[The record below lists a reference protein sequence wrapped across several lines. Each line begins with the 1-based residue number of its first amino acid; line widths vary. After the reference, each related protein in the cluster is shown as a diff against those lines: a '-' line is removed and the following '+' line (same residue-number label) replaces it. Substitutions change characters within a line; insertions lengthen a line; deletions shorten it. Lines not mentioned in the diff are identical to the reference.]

1 MTDNTTTNNYNEEET
16 KRVAEAIRF
25 VSNYYRTKDS
35 NTILAINDLETTI
48 TNLVVM
54 THFLFEA
61 VTKLIDIEM
70 AKGSSITSVNRNLN
84 ELDSVLKRI
93 YS

>member
-1 MTDNTTTNNYNEEET
+1 MSSDNTNSGEEEAN
-16 KRVAEAIRF
+16 RVAEAVRF

-35 NTILAINDLETTI
+35 TTNLAVNDIETTI

-54 THFLFEA
+54 NHFLFEA

-70 AKGSSITSVNRNLN
+70 SKGSPITSVNMNLN
-84 ELDSVLKRI
+84 ELDSVIKRI

>member
-1 MTDNTTTNNYNEEET
+1 MTYNTSTNSEEET
-16 KRVAEAIRF
+16 KKIAEAIRF
-25 VSNYYRTKDS
+25 VSNYYHTKDN
-35 NTILAINDLETTI
+35 NTNLAVNDIETTI

-70 AKGSSITSVNRNLN
+70 SKGSPITSVNRNLN
-84 ELDSVLKRI
+84 ELDGVLKRI